1 VKILITCATTAAA
14 YKLKNT
20 FSTDE
25 VFLGDYNEVPAFT
38 GILKLPNP
46 STGTYAHEM
55 LTLCLDKNFNTIY
68 LLDQQ
73 EAEVLSLSETLF
85 NEYDIN
91 IINAFNNL

>member
-1 VKILITCATTAAA
+1 MKILITCATTAAA

-20 FSTDE
+20 FSADE

-46 STGTYAHEM
+46 STDTYAHEM
-55 LTLCLDKNFNTIY
+55 LTLCLDKNLSTVY
-68 LLDQQ
+68 LLDKR
-73 EAEVLSLSETLF
+73 EADVLLLSQTLF

-91 IINAFNNL
+91 IINATNNL